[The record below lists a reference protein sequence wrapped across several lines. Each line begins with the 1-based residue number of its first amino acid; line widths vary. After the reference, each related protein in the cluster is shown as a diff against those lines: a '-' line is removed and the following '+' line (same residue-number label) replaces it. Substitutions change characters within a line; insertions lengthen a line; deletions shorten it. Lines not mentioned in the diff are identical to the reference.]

1 MTKKKRLRN
10 KLLPKRRPSSGPGL
24 NSSPAKLPIGV
35 FDSGLGGLTI
45 VREMRRLLPRESIY
59 YFGDIARLPYGT
71 KSKEQILRFSVENTQ
86 FLMKR
91 GIKAL
96 VIACNSSASAAYDFL
111 RRTSDLPVVDVITP
125 AVEEAL
131 RVTRSG
137 NIGVIGT
144 QATVDSEAYKK
155 ALQRKNPRLKV
166 QSVACPLFVPIVEE
180 GSVPASIQKG
190 MMDHYLNALKRSG
203 IDTLI
208 LGCTHYP
215 MLKPALQSYFG
226 KRVALVDSARPCV
239 LKLMDHLEK
248 ENLYTPRKTKG
259 HLDVFVSDLPRNFT
273 RLGENFLREKLHK
286 VQVVR

>member
-1 MTKKKRLRN
+1 MKKKRPRSNPLSSR
-10 KLLPKRRPSSGPGL
+10 KLSSASRL
-24 NSSPAKLPIGV
+24 NASPAKLPIGV

-45 VREMRRLLPRESIY
+45 VREMRRLLPHESIY

-111 RRTSDLPVVDVITP
+111 RRTSDLPVVDVISP

-131 RVTRSG
+131 SVTVSG
-137 NIGVIGT
+137 KIGVIGT

-155 ALQRKNPRLKV
+155 ALTKKNPGLKV
-166 QSVACPLFVPIVEE
+166 QSIACPLFVPIVEE
-180 GSVPASIQKG
+180 GSVPVEIQRG
-190 MMDHYLNALKRSG
+190 MMNHYLSPLKKAR

-215 MLKPALQSYFG
+215 MLKPALQAYFG
-226 KRVALVDSARPCV
+226 KGVTLVDSAKPCV
-239 LKLMDHLEK
+239 LKLMAHLEK
-248 ENLYTPRKTKG
+248 ENLYTPRKTQG

-273 RLGENFLREKLHK
+273 RLGENFLREKLRK
-286 VQVVR
+286 VQVIR